1 MIYAV
6 AAQFEDRHAGSGSSY
21 LASEGFAGT
30 PQEMDYNKYFSY
42 PKSIQDTQEIMEED
56 VVPADPPQRR
66 EVRPTVRF
74 SPADYDRPR
83 APASARKPKRGR
95 ADRQVRGRG
104 QG

>member
-1 MIYAV
+1 
-6 AAQFEDRHAGSGSSY
+6 
-21 LASEGFAGT
+21 
-30 PQEMDYNKYFSY
+30 MDFSQYFSY
-42 PKSIQDTQEIMEED
+42 PPPTQDTQDIVVED
-56 VVPADPPQRR
+56 VVRGDLTQRR

-95 ADRQVRGRG
+95 ADPQGRGRG

>member
-1 MIYAV
+1 
-6 AAQFEDRHAGSGSSY
+6 
-21 LASEGFAGT
+21 
-30 PQEMDYNKYFSY
+30 MDFSQYFSY
-42 PKSIQDTQEIMEED
+42 PPPTQDMQDIVEED
-56 VVPADPPQRR
+56 IVPSDLVQRR

-95 ADRQVRGRG
+95 VDRQGRGRG